1 MNTQT
6 IESVQFT
13 QIHSEPV
20 RKFKVKQSLK
30 SIQTLTEAGAIALV
44 QKYNQAEDWE
54 DQEAFEYAV
63 SLYLAA
69 LAGSISHDEEMEN
82 LIEDCNLRMLNGI
95 SGCICGNHRDYFPE
109 DISHE

>member
-1 MNTQT
+1 MNTET

-20 RKFKVKQSLK
+20 SKFKVKFKLSYLH
-30 SIQTLTEAGAIALV
+30 SMTDNWAIALV

-54 DQEAFEYAV
+54 NEDAYEYAL

-69 LAGSISHDEEMEN
+69 LAGSISHDKEMED
-82 LIEDCNLRMLNGI
+82 LIEDCNLRMMAGI

-109 DISHE
+109 EISHE